1 MASRRFASPFCLA
14 VFSFVVG
21 IAPGVAPPARAVF
34 APPGAPALTAV
45 QAVGRA
51 AAEVRSR
58 VTVSLPDEDA
68 ELRVQD
74 QSIPGQGA
82 SRVFETPP
90 LEAGRWYEYVF
101 VAEWRPNGYTRLTRR
116 KAVAFRAGDPVVVDL
131 TQSDPSDRAR
141 VIYVPTPQ
149 EIADAMVRVAGIRP
163 DDVVYEP
170 GCGDARVLIA
180 AVKAGARRGVGIDI
194 DPERVAESRANVK
207 AAGLEDRIEIRLG
220 DALEQDYSEAT
231 VVLLYMGDEF
241 NKLIRPLLWKQLRVG
256 ARVVSHR
263 FTMGDWLPDKTV
275 NASGYDEGPYEV
287 HLWTITE
294 AVKRRAAAR

>member
-1 MASRRFASPFCLA
+1 MRARRYLPFFSCLVATGLTVWPAGAGGSWVSRERGAGVSA
-14 VFSFVVG
+14 QAAG
-21 IAPGVAPPARAVF
+21 QIAPG
-34 APPGAPALTAV
+34 
-45 QAVGRA
+45 
-51 AAEVRSR
+51 VRSR

-74 QSIPGQGA
+74 QPIPGQGA
-82 SRVFETPP
+82 SRTFETPP

-116 KAVAFRAGDPVVVDL
+116 KAVAFRGGEPLVVDL
-131 TQSDPSDRAR
+131 TQADPSDRAR

-231 VVLLYMGDEF
+231 VVFLYMGDEF
-241 NKLIRPLLWKQLRVG
+241 NKLIRPILWKQLRVG

-263 FTMGDWLPDKTV
+263 FTMGDWPPDKTV

-294 AVKRRAAAR
+294 AVKQRAAR